1 MNLQENL
8 GNKSCLDNDIDNE
21 PDWMRNFVPNKESD
35 THEKKKPKGK
45 KKSGV
50 RSKDTFSQKEKEETT
65 RDLSNSGE
73 EKGLE
78 GNVNKREG
86 KNVKGNVGIDE
97 GDEEFLLEE
106 YESEEESDGTLKR
119 RNSGADVC
127 LSSDEEEEDGLG
139 DEEDGARLKIYFCS
153 RTHSQLSQFIK
164 ELRKTTFSSELMVV
178 CLGSR
183 KNFCINEGIRMK
195 STCFCGGT
203 YIHTVLV

>member
-50 RSKDTFSQKEKEETT
+50 RSKDAFGKKEKEETT
-65 RDLSNSGE
+65 RDLSNRGE

-97 GDEEFLLEE
+97 EDEEFLLED
-106 YESEEESDGTLKR
+106 YESEEESGGTLKR
-119 RNSGADVC
+119 RNSGADIC